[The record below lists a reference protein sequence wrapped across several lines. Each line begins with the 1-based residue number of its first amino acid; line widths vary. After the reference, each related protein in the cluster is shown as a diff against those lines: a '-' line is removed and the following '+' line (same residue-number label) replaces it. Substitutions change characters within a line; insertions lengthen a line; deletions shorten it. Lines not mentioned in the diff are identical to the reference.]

1 MRALKKLLL
10 ISIITF
16 TSFVF
21 SHNNIQADDDAYY
34 YRNIHVD
41 VNVTEERVY
50 EITEE
55 LTVYFNEERR
65 GIIRTIPFYS
75 DVETYIISDVSVE
88 GAPYSTSED
97 GGIAI
102 RIGDPNKTVTGE
114 QKYIIKYK
122 LKHYQDYEADA
133 DFIYINLIGR
143 EFDTRIENFS
153 AKVTYP
159 ENAIWEKTTV
169 TSGYSGSTANE
180 YVEYSQ
186 SGNVISMQS
195 LKTIRAFSPVTLQVQ
210 LAEGAF
216 SKAPEYKFSYIVNNV
231 NIEID
236 VTKEKEYL
244 VTRHYEI
251 TNNEPASEL
260 ILLTSDFSNYSE
272 DSKISDFK
280 CSDEFNCELSSTGYF
295 IYLTLPLQD
304 TYIFDISYKIRPS
317 SVYQSKTIRWELID
331 FLDDA
336 KTLNYHIKINFPFD
350 VPFYQWKVGR
360 YNDNYD
366 QDDFFE
372 TTATSN
378 SIEFTGSRMI
388 TNADRFEIKI
398 EVNNNQFSRPL
409 PMSVIISV
417 LITVILTL
425 IFVFLRLTTFSKKR
439 IIPVVEFYPPDGI
452 NSIEAGYLIDNKLQ
466 NTDISSII
474 FYWASKGYLRIKE
487 EKKNEFQLIRLVE
500 PVNASAYEAK
510 LFDDMFNCGDG
521 ETVMTDELSGTFYV
535 YLNSAKKAILKK
547 YKSGQHEIWN
557 SSFNIM
563 RVLAII
569 ASIIV
574 PLVAISASFDPFLG
588 PLGGILSVSV
598 FLTPFFPLILVYIIK
613 MARDPQ
619 GKDSVASIILRIF
632 TFAIFLLPATITL
645 PSFPLE
651 IAIPCVISIVCLIV
665 MTICARG
672 FKKHTTYGYDI
683 LGRLHGFKEF
693 IKTAEKERIEMLLES
708 DPEYYYHILPY
719 ANVLGVTKIW
729 QKKFEHITMEPPSWY
744 DSTMPYT
751 HQSFMKDF
759 SRASNNFALSSTPP
773 VSSYSSSGDSSGGG
787 YSGGGGGYSG
797 GSSSGGGSSGGGS
810 GGGGSSSW

>member
-1 MRALKKLLL
+1 MKKLKKLLL

-16 TSFVF
+16 TSFLF

-34 YRNIHVD
+34 YKNIHID
-41 VNVTEERVY
+41 VNITEEKVY

-88 GAPYSTSED
+88 GAPYTTSDD

-122 LKHYQDYEADA
+122 LKHYQDYEENA
-133 DFIYINLIGR
+133 DFVYINLIGR

-153 AKVTYP
+153 AKITYP

-169 TSGYSGSTANE
+169 TSGYFGSTDNE

-195 LKTIRAFSPVTLQVQ
+195 LKTIRSFSPITLQVQ
-210 LAEGAF
+210 LAEGTF
-216 SKAPEYKFSYIVNNV
+216 SKAPEYKFSYVVNNV
-231 NIEID
+231 DIEID

-244 VTRHYEI
+244 VTSRYEI
-251 TNNEPASEL
+251 TNNESTSKR
-260 ILLTSDFSNYSE
+260 IFLTSDFFNYGE

-304 TYIFDISYKIRPS
+304 TYTFDISYKIRPS
-317 SVYQSKTIRWELID
+317 SLYQSKTIRWALID
-331 FLDDA
+331 FSDDA
-336 KTLNYHIKINFPFD
+336 KTLNYRVKINFPFD
-350 VPFYQWKVGR
+350 VPFYQWMVGR
-360 YNDNYD
+360 YNDNYG

-372 TTATSN
+372 TTTTSN
-378 SIEFTGSRMI
+378 SIEFVGSRMM
-388 TNADRFEIKI
+388 TKADRFEIKI
-398 EVNNNQFSRPL
+398 EVNNNLFSRPL
-409 PMSVIISV
+409 SMSVIIGVGIS
-417 LITVILTL
+417 VILSL
-425 IFVFLRLTTFSKKR
+425 IFIFLRLTTFSKKK
-439 IIPVVEFYPPDGI
+439 IIPVVDFYPPDGI
-452 NSIEAGYLIDNKLQ
+452 NSVEAGYLIDDKLQ

-487 EKKNEFQLIRLVE
+487 EEKNKFQLIRLIE
-500 PVNASAYEAK
+500 PVHVSEYEEK
-510 LFDDMFNCGDG
+510 LFDNMFNCGDG
-521 ETVMTDELSGTFYV
+521 EAVMTDELSGTFYV
-535 YLNSAKKAILKK
+535 YLNSAKKTILKK
-547 YKSGQHEIWN
+547 YKSGQHEIWD
-557 SSFNIM
+557 SSFSIM
-563 RVLAII
+563 KILATIAAII
-569 ASIIV
+569 PLISIFAS
-574 PLVAISASFDPFLG
+574 LDALLG
-588 PLGGILSVSV
+588 PIGEILSISV
-598 FLTPFFPLILVYIIK
+598 FLSPFFPLIVAFIVK
-613 MARDPQ
+613 MIRNPQ
-619 GKDSVASIILRIF
+619 GKDSVALMICIMF
-632 TFAIFLLPATITL
+632 TVAIFLLPISIML

-651 IAIPCVISIVCLIV
+651 IIITCIISIVCIIV

-672 FKKHTTYGYDI
+672 FKKRTTYGNDI

-759 SRASNNFALSSTPP
+759 SRASNSFALSSTPP
-773 VSSYSSSGDSSGGG
+773 VRSYSSSGGSSGGG

>member
-1 MRALKKLLL
+1 MKKLKKLLL

-34 YRNIHVD
+34 YKNIHVD
-41 VNVTEERVY
+41 VNITEERVY

-88 GAPYSTSED
+88 GAPYTTSDD

-114 QKYIIKYK
+114 QKYIIKYR
-122 LKHYQDYEADA
+122 LKHYQDYEENA
-133 DFIYINLIGR
+133 DFVYINLIGR

-153 AKVTYP
+153 AKITYP

-169 TSGYSGSTANE
+169 TSGYFGSTDNE

-195 LKTIRAFSPVTLQVQ
+195 LKTIGSFSPITLQVQ
-210 LAEGAF
+210 LAEGTF
-216 SKAPEYKFSYIVNNV
+216 SKAPEYKFSYVVNNV
-231 NIEID
+231 DIEID

-244 VTRHYEI
+244 VTRRYEI
-251 TNNEPASEL
+251 TNNESTSKR
-260 ILLTSDFSNYSE
+260 IFLTSDFFNYGE

-304 TYIFDISYKIRPS
+304 TYTFDISYKIRPS
-317 SVYQSKTIRWELID
+317 SVHQSKTIRWELVD
-331 FLDDA
+331 FSDDA
-336 KTLNYHIKINFPFD
+336 KTLNYRVKINFPFD
-350 VPFYQWKVGR
+350 VPFYQWVVGR
-360 YNDNYD
+360 YNDNYG

-372 TTATSN
+372 TTTTSN
-378 SIEFTGSRMI
+378 SIEFVGSRMM
-388 TNADRFEIKI
+388 TKADRFEIKI
-398 EVNNNQFSRPL
+398 EVNNNLFSRPL
-409 PMSVIISV
+409 SMSVIISV
-417 LITVILTL
+417 GISVILSL
-425 IFVFLRLTTFSKKR
+425 IFIFLRLTTFSKKK

-452 NSIEAGYLIDNKLQ
+452 NSVEAGYLIDDKLQ

-487 EKKNEFQLIRLVE
+487 EEKNKFQLIRLIE
-500 PVNASAYEAK
+500 PVHVSEYEEN
-510 LFDDMFNCGDG
+510 LFDNMFNCGDG
-521 ETVMTDELSGTFYV
+521 EAVMTDELSGTFYV
-535 YLNSAKKAILKK
+535 YLNSAKKTILKK
-547 YKSGQHEIWN
+547 YKSGQYEIWD
-557 SSFNIM
+557 SSFSIM
-563 RVLAII
+563 KILATIAAII
-569 ASIIV
+569 PLIAIFAS
-574 PLVAISASFDPFLG
+574 LDALLG
-588 PLGGILSVSV
+588 PIGEILRVSV
-598 FLTPFFPLILVYIIK
+598 FLTPFFPLIVVFIIK
-613 MARDPQ
+613 MIRNPQ
-619 GKDSVASIILRIF
+619 GKDSVSLMICIMF
-632 TFAIFLLPATITL
+632 TVAIFLLPISIML

-651 IAIPCVISIVCLIV
+651 IIITCIISIVCIIV

-672 FKKHTTYGYDI
+672 FKKRTTYGNDI

-759 SRASNNFALSSTPP
+759 SRASNSFALSSTPP
-773 VSSYSSSGDSSGGG
+773 VRSYSSSGGSSGSG